1 MKSAFIVHRSS
12 FIILSMNIL
21 VFGAGAVGRYI
32 GGHLAHAGHHV
43 TLITRSGAERIRR
56 QGLTIKKKRGDL
68 FVQPNASP
76 SLRQAIQ
83 TADEEGRKYDLMLL
97 TMKSYDVEGATNEIV
112 AFYEQPPPII
122 TLQNGINAERPLFE
136 QFGNARVVPGS
147 LTTPV
152 SFDANFNVVEERAN
166 RGIGLSTFGSEG
178 NKLSKQ
184 GQKLFKKAGIKT
196 IMVKNYESLKWSKGL
211 INMVG
216 NATSAIINRRPSVL
230 YRSNAIYKLEMR
242 MLKEVLKI
250 MNRLNIEVIN
260 LPGTPARTL
269 KYGINS
275 LSDRWLQPIL
285 TYQMKRGRGSKMP
298 SFQID
303 LASGKENNEVFYHNG
318 AVARIG
324 REIGIA
330 TPVNAALNDILLDIA
345 TQKIDWDRFDGMPK
359 ELLTTVNRYIREARV
374 NNQ

>member
-1 MKSAFIVHRSS
+1 
-12 FIILSMNIL
+12 MNIL

-32 GGHLAHAGHHV
+32 GGHLANAGQHV
-43 TLITRSGAERIRR
+43 TLITRSGAARIKR

-68 FVQPNASP
+68 FVQPAASP
-76 SLRQAIQ
+76 SLRQALQ
-83 TADEEGRKYDLMLL
+83 TAAEEGIQYDLMLL

-112 AFYEQPPPII
+112 AFSDQPPPII

-136 QFGNARVVPGS
+136 QFGGAHVVPGS

-152 SFDANFNVVEERAN
+152 SFDANFNVIEERAN
-166 RGIGLSTFGSEG
+166 RGIGLSTFGPEG
-178 NKLSKQ
+178 VKLSKQ

-216 NATSAIINRRPSVL
+216 NATSAIINRRPSIL
-230 YRSNAIYKLEMR
+230 YRSTPIYKLEMR
-242 MLKEVLKI
+242 MLKEALKV
-250 MNRLNIEVIN
+250 MNRLDIEVIN

-269 KYGINS
+269 KFGLEK

-303 LASGKENNEVFYHNG
+303 LASGKENSEVYYHNG
-318 AVARIG
+318 AVARVG

-345 TQKIDWDRFDGMPK
+345 AQKIDWDRFDGQPK
-359 ELLTTVNRYIREARV
+359 ELLTTVNQYIREARE
-374 NNQ
+374 QATGRQ